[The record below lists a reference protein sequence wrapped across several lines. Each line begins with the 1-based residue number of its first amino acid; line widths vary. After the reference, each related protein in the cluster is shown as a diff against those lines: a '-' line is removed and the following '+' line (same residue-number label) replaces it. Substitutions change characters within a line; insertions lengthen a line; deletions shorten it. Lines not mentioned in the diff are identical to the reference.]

1 MKGKHVNN
9 RLAVRCLLILAA
21 LIGTEVNAGDC
32 IKDQHGNVVCG
43 EGQCASDQYG
53 MVFCAKAGGGAIRD
67 RYGVVKCGAGYC
79 AIDDEGQVMC
89 SSQPGGGAAVDSNGK
104 VNCLG
109 TCQDA
114 MAEFCVP
121 AR

>member
-1 MKGKHVNN
+1 MKGKHVKN

-32 IKDQHGNVVCG
+32 IKEQHGNVVCG

-53 MVFCAKAGGGAIRD
+53 MVFSARA
-67 RYGVVKCGAGYC
+67 
-79 AIDDEGQVMC
+79 
-89 SSQPGGGAAVDSNGK
+89 GGGAAVDPNGK

-114 MAEFCVP
+114 ISECCVP

>member
-1 MKGKHVNN
+1 MKN
-9 RLAVRCLLILAA
+9 RLAIYCFIILAA
-21 LIGTEVNAGDC
+21 AIGTEANAGDC

-43 EGQCASDQYG
+43 EGQCAADQYG
-53 MVFCAKAGGGAIRD
+53 MVFCASAGGGAMRD
-67 RYGVVKCGAGYC
+67 RYGVVRCGVGYC
-79 AIDDEGQVMC
+79 ATDDEGQVKC
-89 SSQPGGGAAVDSNGK
+89 SSEPGGGAAVDSNGK

-114 MAEFCVP
+114 MPESCVP